1 MSKKIY
7 ISSTYRDLAE
17 HREAVY
23 DALRQMRHD
32 VVSMEDYTATSKPPL
47 EKCLEDVAACDIY
60 VGIFAWR
67 YGYRPPGREESI
79 TELEYRQ
86 AEQSD
91 VDRLVFLLEESAAWP
106 EESVD
111 DDRTAI
117 ERLRSELQSRHVV
130 AFFSSAEEL
139 ATDASV
145 AVANLTR
152 EAAEESA
159 GEADSA
165 NVGFYRRS
173 LQRMT
178 GELGS
183 QIRLYRMSSAALV
196 ALGVGVVATGLLLRM
211 MEFGVG
217 GLLLGSATIF
227 PVNTMLSTRR
237 KKAVL
242 DGYQHELAQDP
253 PSEAAV
259 EAVDAFLR
267 TQLDDEVFA

>member
-1 MSKKIY
+1 MAKIY

-23 DALRQMRHD
+23 KALRQMRHD
-32 VVSMEDYTATSKPPL
+32 VVSMEDYSATSKPPL
-47 EKCLEDVAACDIY
+47 EKCLEDVAGCDVY

-67 YGYRPPGREESI
+67 SGYRPPGHERSI

-86 AEQSD
+86 AVESGI
-91 VDRLVFLLEESAAWP
+91 DRLIFLLDESAPWP
-106 EESVD
+106 QELIDE
-111 DDRTAI
+111 DRGSI
-117 ERLRSELQSRHVV
+117 EAFRAELQSSYVV

-139 ATDASV
+139 ATDVSV
-145 AVANLTR
+145 AVANLTGQ
-152 EAAEESA
+152 AAEESEA
-159 GEADSA
+159 RADSA

-183 QIRLYRMSSAALV
+183 QIRLYRMSSAALI
-196 ALGVGVVATGLLLRM
+196 AAGLGVVATGLLLRM
-211 MEFGVG
+211 MEFGFG

-227 PVNTMLSTRR
+227 PINTMLSTRR

-242 DGYQHELAQDP
+242 DGYQHELAQEP
-253 PSEAAV
+253 PSRAAV
-259 EAVDAFLR
+259 EAIEAFLR